1 MTIPAPLLEKIRLQL
16 PYGAQKEIAVACKV
30 SVQTVHKVLR
40 GSLHQPEVLAAVVR
54 YYVHFSRRQHQIT
67 ADLRRVLQPA
77 ATYRQAA

>member
-16 PYGAQKEIAVACKV
+16 PYGAQKEIAIACNV

-40 GSLHQPEVLAAVVR
+40 GSLHQPDVLAAVVR
-54 YYVHFSRRQHQIT
+54 YYMRLSSLQHQIS
-67 ADLRRVLQPA
+67 ADLHRVLQPA